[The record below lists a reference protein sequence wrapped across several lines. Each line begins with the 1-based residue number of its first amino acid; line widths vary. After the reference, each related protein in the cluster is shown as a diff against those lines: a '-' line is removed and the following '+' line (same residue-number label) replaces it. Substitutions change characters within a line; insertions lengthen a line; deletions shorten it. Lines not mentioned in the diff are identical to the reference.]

1 MEQALEE
8 VGTHSSRCSRA
19 ACSFRLQGVKALD
32 RGEVPVGCVF
42 VLDNEIIGRGGNR
55 TNELFNATKHA
66 ELVAIDAMLE
76 GDQYTA
82 ATLHDDDHA
91 HCRYVTCEPCIM
103 CAAALALVQ
112 VKRVVFGCHNDRFGG
127 NGSILSLHDPTY
139 ASSTILAIVKL
150 HRFRAFP
157 GNDHHIGY
165 PITHGLMKNEAIAL
179 LKDFYDRGNPR
190 GTLHHHPHRH
200 DIRISCH
207 LVEHSKKKRKRRAD

>member
-1 MEQALEE
+1 MDANDIDMRDDAYFMEQALEE
-8 VGTHSSRCSRA
+8 
-19 ACSFRLQGVKALD
+19 GVKALD

-82 ATLHDDDHA
+82 ATLRD
-91 HCRYVTCEPCIM
+91 CTLYVTCEPCIM

-127 NGSILSLHDPTY
+127 NGSILSLHDPT
-139 ASSTILAIVKL
+139 
-150 HRFRAFP
+150 AFP

-190 GTLHHHPHRH
+190 
-200 DIRISCH
+200 
-207 LVEHSKKKRKRRAD
+207 VEHSKKKRKRRAD